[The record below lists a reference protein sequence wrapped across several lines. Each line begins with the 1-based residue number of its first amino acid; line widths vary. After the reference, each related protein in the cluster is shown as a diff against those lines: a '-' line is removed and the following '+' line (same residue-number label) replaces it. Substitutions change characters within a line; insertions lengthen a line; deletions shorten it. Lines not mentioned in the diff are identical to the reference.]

1 MALYDYGIGGNEVR
15 VDANESIAEI
25 PSNRTLLVQKLT
37 DDAPSEP
44 EGVYGLQT
52 IEDVFERFEPT
63 VQLEHVDAEGNE
75 VKEVMT
81 FKGLG
86 DFGADKIKENSEFL
100 SGLDIEREQSLKIAR
115 QLSSNK
121 ALRKV
126 LENPVLREALAEV
139 LSTSI
144 QEINEAQSNSK
155 I

>member
-1 MALYDYGIGGNEVR
+1 
-15 VDANESIAEI
+15 
-25 PSNRTLLVQKLT
+25 
-37 DDAPSEP
+37 
-44 EGVYGLQT
+44 
-52 IEDVFERFEPT
+52 
-63 VQLEHVDAEGNE
+63 
-75 VKEVMT
+75 MT

-86 DFGADKIKENSEFL
+86 GFGADKIKENSEFL

>member
-1 MALYDYGIGGNEVR
+1 
-15 VDANESIAEI
+15 
-25 PSNRTLLVQKLT
+25 
-37 DDAPSEP
+37 
-44 EGVYGLQT
+44 
-52 IEDVFERFEPT
+52 
-63 VQLEHVDAEGNE
+63 
-75 VKEVMT
+75 MT

>member
-1 MALYDYGIGGNEVR
+1 
-15 VDANESIAEI
+15 
-25 PSNRTLLVQKLT
+25 
-37 DDAPSEP
+37 
-44 EGVYGLQT
+44 
-52 IEDVFERFEPT
+52 
-63 VQLEHVDAEGNE
+63 
-75 VKEVMT
+75 MT

-86 DFGADKIKENSEFL
+86 DFGAEKIKENSEFL

>member
-1 MALYDYGIGGNEVR
+1 M
-15 VDANESIAEI
+15 
-25 PSNRTLLVQKLT
+25 
-37 DDAPSEP
+37 
-44 EGVYGLQT
+44 
-52 IEDVFERFEPT
+52 
-63 VQLEHVDAEGNE
+63 DAEGNE

-86 DFGADKIKENSEFL
+86 DFGAEKIKENSEFL